1 MGYSQIGFYIVII
14 VVNIIL
20 MILRQIENVK
30 KARRMEA
37 LKKSKVAAMEAAF
50 AAMEEDRKYRVK
62 NKDRRDLVRA
72 KLNLRAMWNESKI
85 NPITQKF
92 KDKLDLEEALRK

>member
-1 MGYSQIGFYIVII
+1 
-14 VVNIIL
+14 
-20 MILRQIENVK
+20 
-30 KARRMEA
+30 MEA
-37 LKKSKVAAMEAAF
+37 LKKSKIAAMEAAF
-50 AAMEEDRKYRVK
+50 KAMEEDRKYRVK

-92 KDKLDLEEALRK
+92 KDKQELEEALKK

>member
-1 MGYSQIGFYIVII
+1 
-14 VVNIIL
+14 
-20 MILRQIENVK
+20 
-30 KARRMEA
+30 MEA

-72 KLNLRAMWNESKI
+72 KLNLRAMWNDSKI
-85 NPITQKF
+85 NPIT
-92 KDKLDLEEALRK
+92 